1 MSIKHKIKFK
11 NVDRD
16 RGTSPAELRSSG
28 PKQRPERVATKLGVS
43 GGESIGRDV
52 PPDEMEIVRFE
63 EHDEKDYKQKCDA
76 HFKKEP
82 VWINEDEEYC
92 KHLAKFFKGKSEVE

>member
-1 MSIKHKIKFK
+1 MAIKHKIKIK
-11 NVDRD
+11 KVTGIGVHGLATGDSLDLSDDPKGER
-16 RGTSPAELRSSG
+16 RGPALE
-28 PKQRPERVATKLGVS
+28 
-43 GGESIGRDV
+43 GESIGRDV
-52 PPDEMEIVRFE
+52 PPDEMETVRFE

-82 VWINEDEEYC
+82 IWINEDEEYC

>member
-11 NVDRD
+11 NEDRD

-43 GGESIGRDV
+43 GESVRRDV
-52 PPDEMEIVRFE
+52 PADEMEIVRFE
-63 EHDEKDYKQKCDA
+63 EHDEKDYKEKCEAFFDEA
-76 HFKKEP
+76 PIF
-82 VWINEDEEYC
+82 VNEDEEYC
-92 KHLAKFFKGKSEVE
+92 KHLAKFFKGE